1 MKRRSSRRSFLAA
14 GFALPAAAVASKGFK
29 SGLAPGVLQPVAD
42 SEPQLRYRE
51 LGSTGVKVTEVG
63 FGCLVTS
70 DPTVI
75 EAAADIG
82 INLFDTARSYQSGNN
97 ERLVGGALKSRRKDV
112 LISTKTGSHNA
123 KGALADLETSL
134 RELGTDYID
143 IWYLHGRRRPSDI
156 TDELLEVMEK
166 AKKDGKVRFTGFS
179 THNGMK
185 ELLRGCA
192 GKPHIDVILVKYN
205 FTMDED
211 LKAAIAE
218 ARGKGTGIVAMKVM
232 AGGFRKIRPGHPLYE
247 KFQKDGTMLAALKWV
262 LADKNVDSTIPSI
275 TDMEQLEENLKAMS
289 SPLTEEERTLLARQ
303 LDYIRPLYCRSCGAC
318 EGQCPKGLPV
328 SDVLR
333 HLSYA
338 EGYGQFQLARESFLE
353 LPEQVRSV
361 RCSDCGE
368 CVVECPNGV
377 RVADRLMRAQELLA

>member
-1 MKRRSSRRSFLAA
+1 MGSNSSRRAFLAA
-14 GFALPAAAVASKGFK
+14 GLALPAAAAVSKR
-29 SGLAPGVLQPVAD
+29 SGGTGTPVFRPISD
-42 SEPQLRYRE
+42 SEPQLRYRK
-51 LGSTGVKVTEVG
+51 LGKTGLKVTEVG

-70 DPTVI
+70 DPSVI

-97 ERLVGGALKSRRKDV
+97 ERLVGSALKSRRKDV
-112 LISTKTGSHNA
+112 LISTKTGSRNA

-185 ELLRGCA
+185 ELLRQCA
-192 GKPHIDVILVKYN
+192 GKPHIDVILTTYN

-211 LKAAIAE
+211 MAAAIAE
-218 ARGKGTGIVAMKVM
+218 ARSKGTGVVAMKVM

-262 LADKNVDSTIPSI
+262 LADKNVDSTIPSMK
-275 TDMEQLEENLKAMS
+275 DMAELEENLRAMS
-289 SPLTEEERTLLARQ
+289 SPLTEDDRKLLARQ
-303 LDYIRPLYCRSCGAC
+303 LDYIRPLYCRTCGAC
-318 EGQCPKGLPV
+318 EGKCPKGLPV
-328 SDVLR
+328 SDMLR

-338 EGYGQFQLARESFLE
+338 EGYGQFQLARENFLE
-353 LPEQVRSV
+353 LPAQVRAV
-361 RCSDCGE
+361 RCTDCAE
-368 CVVECPNGV
+368 CAVECPNGV
-377 RVADRLMRAQELLA
+377 RVAERLSRAQELLA

>member
-1 MKRRSSRRSFLAA
+1 MKSRSSRRSFLAA
-14 GFALPAAAVASKGFK
+14 GLAVPAAALASKG
-29 SGLAPGVLQPVAD
+29 SRSALAPGVLRPVAD
-42 SEPQLRYRE
+42 AEPQLRYRE

-70 DPTVI
+70 DPSVI

-97 ERLVGGALKSRRKDV
+97 ERLVGSALKSRRKDV
-112 LISTKTGSHNA
+112 LISTKTGSRSA

-156 TDELLEVMEK
+156 TDDLLEVFEK

-185 ELLRGCA
+185 ELLRECA
-192 GKPHIDVILVKYN
+192 GKPHIDVILTTYN

-211 LKAAIAE
+211 MAAAIRE
-218 ARGKGTGIVAMKVM
+218 ARSKGAGVVAMKVM

-262 LADKNVDSTIPSI
+262 LADKNVDSTIPSMK
-275 TDMEQLEENLKAMS
+275 DMEELEENLRAMS
-289 SPLTEEERTLLARQ
+289 SPLTEEDRKLLARQ
-303 LDYIRPLYCRSCGAC
+303 LDYIRPLYCRTCGAC
-318 EGQCPKGLPV
+318 EGACPKGLPV
-328 SDVLR
+328 SDMLR

-338 EGYGQFQLARESFLE
+338 EGYGQFQLARENFLE
-353 LPEQVRSV
+353 LPAEVRAV
-361 RCSDCGE
+361 RCADCAE
-368 CVVECPNGV
+368 CAVECPNGV
-377 RVADRLMRAQELLA
+377 RVAERLIRAQELLA